1 MKRGKRS
8 GRDSSPLERLRTDR
22 SGVAVPRPFS
32 VRTSSIQ
39 GRGGFA
45 WKWIPAGTRIIEY
58 KGERI
63 SPDEADERYDD
74 ESMKRHHTFLFAVDD
89 DTVIDAGVRGNAARF
104 INHSCDPNC
113 EAVDYNGR
121 IFVEAL
127 RDIAPGEELNYDYAY
142 ELDEP
147 DTPWLRRQ
155 YPCHCGAAKCRGTIL
170 AVNDGMGT
178 GNRGTG
184 NRATGARHKASG
196 TRTKADVGSTG
207 AGMRKKDGTRKRKR
221 KTKRNR

>member
-1 MKRGKRS
+1 VPCPFTVRRS
-8 GRDSSPLERLRTDR
+8 K
-22 SGVAVPRPFS
+22 
-32 VRTSSIQ
+32 IQ

-58 KGERI
+58 TGERI

-155 YPCHCGAAKCRGTIL
+155 YPCYCGAANCRGTIL
-170 AVNDGMGT
+170 AVPDGKGT
-178 GNRGTG
+178 GERETRNRRSGTG
-184 NRATGARHKASG
+184 RGKGKSRRKQKAGAR
-196 TRTKADVGSTG
+196 
-207 AGMRKKDGTRKRKR
+207 
-221 KTKRNR
+221 

>member
-1 MKRGKRS
+1 LAKRGKRS
-8 GRDSSPLERLRTDR
+8 ARNSRPLERLKTNR

-32 VRTSSIQ
+32 VRRSSIQ

-63 SPDEADERYDD
+63 STDEADERYDD

-89 DTVIDAGVRGNAARF
+89 DTVIDAGVRGNAARY

-121 IFVEAL
+121 IFIEAL
-127 RDIAPGEELNYDYAY
+127 RDIEPGEELNYDYAY
-142 ELDEP
+142 EMDEP
-147 DTPWLRRQ
+147 DSPWLRRQ
-155 YPCHCGAAKCRGTIL
+155 YPCYCGADTCRGTIL
-170 AVNDGMGT
+170 AVSNSKGKPTGRGSGT
-178 GNRGTG
+178 GKGTG
-184 NRATGARHKASG
+184 SG
-196 TRTKADVGSTG
+196 TG
-207 AGMRKKDGTRKRKR
+207 AGAGAPSRKGSGLKQPTGKKKSRK
-221 KTKRNR
+221 